1 MKRDLPK
8 IFHIE
13 AVAEDYILIGTDIR
27 ARNREEAEQIMKLTF
42 RDKVNKQTIFFLIS
56 ENILH

>member
-1 MKRDLPK
+1 METNLPK

-27 ARNREEAEQIMKLTF
+27 ARNREEAEKIMKLTF
-42 RDKVNKQTIFFLIS
+42 SDKVTKQTKFFLIS